1 METGLRE
8 LITCTRRERRSA
20 TSWLLRTQWCLFHL
34 DTQPNMLIS
43 KSVPWRPP
51 SLPRRSSIYWYIDQC
66 FDVLIFISTARCS
79 SSRNSLRGITHSPT
93 HPVHILVAV
102 LPPALMVLFYLY
114 LTLFC
119 TYKTMIEPGSVKKN
133 KKNWLWQF
141 KRRHLD
147 MCFKVLPN
155 LWSRERCRRQ
165 PVHWSETLLLQHL
178 DCINPNY
185 PPI

>member
-43 KSVPWRPP
+43 KLKSVPWRPP

-102 LPPALMVLFYLY
+102 LPPALMVFLGFERGIHEECPKKYTASSESIRVPWCDTLSSMKY
-114 LTLFC
+114 TFFASLLT
-119 TYKTMIEPGSVKKN
+119 
-133 KKNWLWQF
+133 WQYS
-141 KRRHLD
+141 L
-147 MCFKVLPN
+147 N
-155 LWSRERCRRQ
+155 TGTWSDF
-165 PVHWSETLLLQHL
+165 SL
-178 DCINPNY
+178 N
-185 PPI
+185 

>member
-79 SSRNSLRGITHSPT
+79 SSRNSLRGITHSIT
-93 HPVHILVAV
+93 HSHILHIAV
-102 LPPALMVLFYLY
+102 LPPALMVFFSLLGQFYCDNGKCI
-114 LTLFC
+114 T
-119 TYKTMIEPGSVKKN
+119 GSY
-133 KKNWLWQF
+133 
-141 KRRHLD
+141 
-147 MCFKVLPN
+147 
-155 LWSRERCRRQ
+155 RCDNDN
-165 PVHWSETLLLQHL
+165 
-178 DCINPNY
+178 DCGDGSDEEG
-185 PPI
+185 

>member
-43 KSVPWRPP
+43 KLKSVPWRPP

-102 LPPALMVLFYLY
+102 LPPALMVFFIWKILRIFVFKNSCLKIPGQAPQLR
-114 LTLFC
+114 LTGRDLPPSW
-119 TYKTMIEPGSVKKN
+119 EPEIF
-133 KKNWLWQF
+133 L
-141 KRRHLD
+141 
-147 MCFKVLPN
+147 
-155 LWSRERCRRQ
+155 
-165 PVHWSETLLLQHL
+165 
-178 DCINPNY
+178 
-185 PPI
+185 